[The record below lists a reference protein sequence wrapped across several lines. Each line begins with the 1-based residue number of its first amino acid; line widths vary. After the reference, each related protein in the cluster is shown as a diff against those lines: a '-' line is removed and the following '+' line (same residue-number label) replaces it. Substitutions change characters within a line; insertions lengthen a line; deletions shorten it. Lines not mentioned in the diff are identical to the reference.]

1 MLSNDSFA
9 KYSWKL
15 RNGIPVNVKGY
26 DYTPGLTKQEL
37 VDRGIKLEDG
47 KVYQWSKK
55 LKKYVELEVVPVVN
69 TQKWGKERSYKFVY
83 YYKQEKHVMYP
94 IALHRLIYVWY
105 KGDIPKG
112 MIVDHIDNNQLNN
125 DPDNLQLLTRGE
137 NVKKNNNGH
146 NQFTVTKNNPALY
159 EECRQRLS
167 ESMKYLAASGNRK
180 PNSGWGK
187 EAKIRSIDRKIA
199 KLEDEIEIMRY
210 TSTCNH
216 SEEFYEKKERN
227 LREKIEI
234 LQKEKISLK

>member
-1 MLSNDSFA
+1 MYSTDYNAVYSRRARAGMVNSN
-9 KYSWKL
+9 
-15 RNGIPVNVKGY
+15 VE
-26 DYTPGLTKQEL
+26 YTPSLTKQEL

-55 LKKYVELEVVPVVN
+55 LKKYVELEIVPVVN
-69 TQKWGKERSYKFVY
+69 TPKWGKERTYMTVF
-83 YYKQEKHVMYP
+83 YYKKEKHIMQP

-146 NQFTVTKNNPALY
+146 NQFTVTKDNPALY
-159 EECRQRLS
+159 EECRKRLS
-167 ESMKYLAASGNRK
+167 ESMKYLIASGNRK

-187 EAKIRSIDRKIA
+187 EAMIRSIDRQIA
-199 KLEDEIEIMRY
+199 KLEEEIELMRY

-216 SEEFYEKKERN
+216 SEAFYEKKERN
-227 LREKIEI
+227 LRAKIEI
-234 LQKEKISLK
+234 LQKKKISLK

>member
-1 MLSNDSFA
+1 MLSNDSNA
-9 KYSWKL
+9 IYSRKV

-55 LKKYVELEVVPVVN
+55 LKKYVELDVKLMTTKP
-69 TQKWGKERSYKFVY
+69 KYGKERSYKFVY
-83 YYKQEKHVMYP
+83 YYKQEKHVMCP

-112 MIVDHIDNNQLNN
+112 MIVDHVDNNQLNN

-146 NQFTVTKNNPALY
+146 NQFTVTKDNPALY
-159 EECRQRLS
+159 EECRQRLKDS
-167 ESMKYLAASGNRK
+167 
-180 PNSGWGK
+180 
-187 EAKIRSIDRKIA
+187 
-199 KLEDEIEIMRY
+199 
-210 TSTCNH
+210 
-216 SEEFYEKKERN
+216 
-227 LREKIEI
+227 
-234 LQKEKISLK
+234 LQELKFS